1 MPRHK
6 RGAPKKEKAEVEE
19 KKEEVKK
26 EALQEKAGET
36 PKDAEDN
43 YNDPDYNPKEANVE
57 EDTDIDSDTEI
68 VYVLIN
74 QLRGRG
80 RPRLKRKSDEEPKV
94 HKKKIKK
101 IFVDDKGNHLTVR
114 NDEVVTPDDPK
125 GDKKVTELGELL
137 GGRSYKVPTFKAP
150 GRGDRL
156 YMVSTDVARCVGY
169 RDSYYLFQK
178 HFDLFRATV
187 SAADRV
193 EMVNDGIIPSTF
205 KARALYMVTARSIF
219 KVFGSMV
226 IENGK
231 QVTDDYYE
239 DKARANG
246 AVEGAPAVTLDA
258 AASNSSSHRSHHKK
272 RSSSPAQAANS
283 VNKYSVAWI
292 YDNAV
297 KSRQLDSMIL
307 YDRQEVINTVANG
320 KYERDP
326 YTGIVYVPETTQP
339 THHTFEKGENGSG
352 KSDKLVFSTRIK
364 TSPFISTGLADVP
377 SEIYEDVVDDEVK
390 KAIEEQKKYEQT
402 F

>member
-1 MPRHK
+1 MARHK
-6 RGAPKKEKAEVEE
+6 RGAPKKEVSGAED
-19 KKEEVKK
+19 KKEGVKTEVLQTETEETSK
-26 EALQEKAGET
+26 ETEE
-36 PKDAEDN
+36 
-43 YNDPDYNPKEANVE
+43 YNDPDYNPKEANAD
-57 EDTDIDSDTEI
+57 EDTDVDSDTEI

-94 HKKKIKK
+94 HKKKVKK

-125 GDKKVTELGELL
+125 GDKKVNELGELL

-187 SAADRV
+187 SAADRLT
-193 EMVNDGIIPSTF
+193 MVNDGIIPSTF

-219 KVFGSMV
+219 KVFGSLV

-231 QVTDDYYE
+231 QVIDDYYE
-239 DKARANG
+239 EKAKANG
-246 AVEGAPAVTLDA
+246 AVEGAPAVSLDSST
-258 AASNSSSHRSHHKK
+258 SNSSSHRSHHKK
-272 RSSSPAQAANS
+272 RSTSPAQAASSAN
-283 VNKYSVAWI
+283 VYSVSWI

-297 KSRQLDSMIL
+297 KSRQLDSMML

-320 KYERDP
+320 QYERDP
-326 YTGIVYVPETTQP
+326 YTGIVYVPGTTQP
-339 THHTFEKGENGSG
+339 THHTFEKVDDGEK
-352 KSDKLVFSTRIK
+352 KSDKLVFSTSIK
-364 TSPFISTGLADVP
+364 TSPFIKTGLADVP
-377 SEIYEDVVDDEVK
+377 PEIYEGVVDDEVK
-390 KAIEEQKKYEQT
+390 EAIEKQKKYEKSY
-402 F
+402 

>member
-6 RGAPKKEKAEVEE
+6 RGAPKKEKAEAEE

-74 QLRGRG
+74 QLREEA
-80 RPRLKRKSDEEPKV
+80 SDEEPKV

-246 AVEGAPAVTLDA
+246 AVEGAPA
-258 AASNSSSHRSHHKK
+258 
-272 RSSSPAQAANS
+272 AANS
-283 VNKYSVAWI
+283 ANQYSVAWI

-339 THHTFEKGENGSG
+339 THHTFEKVDNGSG

-390 KAIEEQKKYEQT
+390 KGN
-402 F
+402 